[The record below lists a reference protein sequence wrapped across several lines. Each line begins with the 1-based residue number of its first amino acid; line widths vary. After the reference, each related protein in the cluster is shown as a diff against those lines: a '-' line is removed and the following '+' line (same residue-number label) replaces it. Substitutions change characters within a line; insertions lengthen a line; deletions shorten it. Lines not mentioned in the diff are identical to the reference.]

1 MDTCEPIRNYYLPW
15 SCCNIIQFC
24 FVILNNRLL
33 ITVIFSLA
41 VKLMMKIEY
50 SCLLVCVQSAE
61 VTRKLLRDR
70 HNKKNPT
77 QPIPVFPNWVYD
89 RPALIGDFITSSAPM
104 GDPVVAVGRYR
115 DLIKVSVE
123 KDPR

>member
-1 MDTCEPIRNYYLPW
+1 
-15 SCCNIIQFC
+15 
-24 FVILNNRLL
+24 
-33 ITVIFSLA
+33 
-41 VKLMMKIEY
+41 MKIEY
-50 SCLLVCVQSAE
+50 SCLLVYVQSAE

-89 RPALIGDFITSSAPM
+89 RPALIGDFISSSAPM
-104 GDPVVAVGRYR
+104 GDPVVAIGRYC

-123 KDPR
+123 TTP